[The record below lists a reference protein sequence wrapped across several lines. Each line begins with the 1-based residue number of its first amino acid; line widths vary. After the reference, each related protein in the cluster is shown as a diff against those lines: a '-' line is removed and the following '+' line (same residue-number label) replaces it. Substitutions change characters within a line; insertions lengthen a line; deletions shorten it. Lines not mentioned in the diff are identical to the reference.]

1 MEEENKKYVYLF
13 KEGNAQMKDILG
25 GKGANLAE
33 MTNLGL
39 PIPQG
44 FTISAEC
51 CKKYYEDGE
60 KISDNILKQIDVAL
74 SKLEDMT
81 GKKLGDIKKPLL
93 VSVRSGARVSMPG
106 MMDTIL
112 NLGIN
117 DETVKTLAVK
127 NRRFA
132 YDSYRRFIQMYSDVV
147 KGIPNSIYES
157 AIDTKK
163 RQRGLHEDTDMDAND
178 LEDLVKVFKGIYY
191 DQTGTAF
198 PQDVKSL
205 LLECIEA
212 VFKSWNNQRAIT
224 YRRLN
229 DIPGDWGTA
238 VNVQMMV
245 FGNMG
250 DDCGTGVAFSRNPAT
265 GENKIYGEFLMNAQ
279 GEDVVAGIRTPM
291 TIDKLAEIK
300 EGFIVPMNEYGEI
313 VRQHTDIDDIEHTT
327 QSNDEIMSNRDMLYQ
342 ADYMKYQ
349 EFLMNGV
356 DLGDN
361 TLVFISGL
369 SVIPF
374 EKIFEGEQTLKEILE
389 VQNEQLLAS
398 IFVRSGDTYKSASIT
413 FDKNGVI
420 EISDYQEIDSLD
432 NIIEHIEHSEV
443 IGNAPEYIRILK
455 LQGKDKKAQE
465 IQKKYEYFL
474 KNKDRIDEIRQKFGE
489 KSEEKSEMDMI
500 AELLYNGEL
509 DGVTAGEASEKF
521 DDSDLFKVDD
531 RGIAYLTED
540 SFRETAEDARS
551 IEARKK
557 VLADLKQAQTNEKP
571 QEHKEQ
577 GE

>member
-1 MEEENKKYVYLF
+1 MEKKEFHKILAKSLTIVDAGIKNGYFQENKKEELNSKLLTIFNNGIEYDIPGTAVYGVYVTSQKKLYYNAKVF
-13 KEGNAQMKDILG
+13 KNEQEALIYILHEMKHGLDHFPDSIGFQKNNNAENVGSNEGATQRFATDI
-25 GKGANLAE
+25 AE
-33 MTNLGL
+33 EIL
-39 PIPQG
+39 
-44 FTISAEC
+44 
-51 CKKYYEDGE
+51 GE
-60 KISDNILKQIDVAL
+60 KIPETQQTS
-74 SKLEDMT
+74 
-81 GKKLGDIKKPLL
+81 
-93 VSVRSGARVSMPG
+93 
-106 MMDTIL
+106 
-112 NLGIN
+112 LGITLQTN
-117 DETVKTLAVK
+117 LDEYQIEDKLNELLCKALGISKAV
-127 NRRFA
+127 FL
-132 YDSYRRFIQMYSDVV
+132 
-147 KGIPNSIYES
+147 S
-157 AIDTKK
+157 AQNEENQETFNTIIHNFNKY
-163 RQRGLHEDTDMDAND
+163 ANFRD
-178 LEDLVKVFKGIYY
+178 FQQALDGIYAIQEETWF
-191 DQTGTAF
+191 DENGN
-198 PQDVKSL
+198 
-205 LLECIEA
+205 LLETEAKPTIEQTKRA
-212 VFKSWNNQRAIT
+212 TELIRICQSQIFQYVQKS
-224 YRRLN
+224 
-229 DIPGDWGTA
+229 
-238 VNVQMMV
+238 
-245 FGNMG
+245 
-250 DDCGTGVAFSRNPAT
+250 NP
-265 GENKIYGEFLMNAQ
+265 
-279 GEDVVAGIRTPM
+279 
-291 TIDKLAEIK
+291 DKLAEIK

-374 EKIFEGEQTLKEILE
+374 EEIFEGEQTLKEILE

-557 VLADLKQAQTNEKP
+557 VLADLKQAQTNEKS
-571 QEHKEQ
+571 QENHKEQ

>member
-1 MEEENKKYVYLF
+1 MQTNLDEYQIEDKLNELLCKALGISKAVFLSAQNEENQETFNTIIHNFNKY
-13 KEGNAQMKDILG
+13 
-25 GKGANLAE
+25 ANFRDF
-33 MTNLGL
+33 
-39 PIPQG
+39 Q
-44 FTISAEC
+44 
-51 CKKYYEDGE
+51 
-60 KISDNILKQIDVAL
+60 QAL
-74 SKLEDMT
+74 D
-81 GKKLGDIKKPLL
+81 
-93 VSVRSGARVSMPG
+93 
-106 MMDTIL
+106 
-112 NLGIN
+112 
-117 DETVKTLAVK
+117 
-127 NRRFA
+127 
-132 YDSYRRFIQMYSDVV
+132 
-147 KGIPNSIYES
+147 
-157 AIDTKK
+157 
-163 RQRGLHEDTDMDAND
+163 
-178 LEDLVKVFKGIYY
+178 GIYAIQEETWF
-191 DQTGTAF
+191 DENGN
-198 PQDVKSL
+198 
-205 LLECIEA
+205 LLETEA
-212 VFKSWNNQRAIT
+212 KPTTEQTQRATKLIRICQSQIFQ
-224 YRRLN
+224 Y
-229 DIPGDWGTA
+229 
-238 VNVQMMV
+238 VQK
-245 FGNMG
+245 
-250 DDCGTGVAFSRNPAT
+250 SNP
-265 GENKIYGEFLMNAQ
+265 
-279 GEDVVAGIRTPM
+279 
-291 TIDKLAEIK
+291 DKLAEIK

-313 VRQHTDIDDIEHTT
+313 VRQHTDIEHTS
-327 QSNDEIMSNRDMLYQ
+327 QSNDETMSDRDMLYQ

-374 EKIFEGEQTLKEILE
+374 EEIFEGEQTLKEILE

-398 IFVRSGDTYKSASIT
+398 IFVRSGNTYKAARIT

-500 AELLYNGEL
+500 AELLYNDEL
-509 DGVTAGEASEKF
+509 DGITAGEASEEF

-531 RGIAYLTED
+531 RGIVYLTED

-557 VLADLKQAQTNEKP
+557 VLADLKQAQTNEKS
-571 QEHKEQ
+571 QENHKEQ

>member
-1 MEEENKKYVYLF
+1 MEKKEFQKILAKSLTIVDAGIKNGYFQENKKEELNSKLLTIFNNGIEYDIPGTAVYGVYVTSQKKLYYNAKVF
-13 KEGNAQMKDILG
+13 KNEQEALIYILHEMKHGLDHFPDSIGFQKNNNAENVGSNEGATQRFATDI
-25 GKGANLAE
+25 AE
-33 MTNLGL
+33 EIL
-39 PIPQG
+39 
-44 FTISAEC
+44 
-51 CKKYYEDGE
+51 GE
-60 KISDNILKQIDVAL
+60 KIPETQQTS
-74 SKLEDMT
+74 
-81 GKKLGDIKKPLL
+81 
-93 VSVRSGARVSMPG
+93 
-106 MMDTIL
+106 
-112 NLGIN
+112 LGITLQTN
-117 DETVKTLAVK
+117 LDEYQIEDKLNELLCKALGISKAV
-127 NRRFA
+127 FL
-132 YDSYRRFIQMYSDVV
+132 
-147 KGIPNSIYES
+147 S
-157 AIDTKK
+157 AQNEENQETFNTIIHNFNKY
-163 RQRGLHEDTDMDAND
+163 ANFRD
-178 LEDLVKVFKGIYY
+178 FQQALDGIYAIQEETWF
-191 DQTGTAF
+191 DENGN
-198 PQDVKSL
+198 
-205 LLECIEA
+205 LLETEAKPTIEQTKRA
-212 VFKSWNNQRAIT
+212 TELIRICQSQIFQYVQKS
-224 YRRLN
+224 
-229 DIPGDWGTA
+229 
-238 VNVQMMV
+238 
-245 FGNMG
+245 
-250 DDCGTGVAFSRNPAT
+250 NP
-265 GENKIYGEFLMNAQ
+265 
-279 GEDVVAGIRTPM
+279 
-291 TIDKLAEIK
+291 DKLAEIK

-374 EKIFEGEQTLKEILE
+374 EEIFEGEQTLKEILE

-557 VLADLKQAQTNEKP
+557 VLADLKQAQTNEKS
-571 QEHKEQ
+571 QENHKEQ

>member
-1 MEEENKKYVYLF
+1 MERKEFQKVLAKSLTIVDAGIKKGYFPENQRERL
-13 KEGNAQMKDILG
+13 N
-25 GKGANLAE
+25 
-33 MTNLGL
+33 
-39 PIPQG
+39 
-44 FTISAEC
+44 
-51 CKKYYEDGE
+51 
-60 KISDNILKQIDVAL
+60 
-74 SKLEDMT
+74 SKLLTIFKNGIEYDIPGT
-81 GKKLGDIKKPLL
+81 AVYGVYVSSQKKLYYN
-93 VSVRSGARVSMPG
+93 A
-106 MMDTIL
+106 
-112 NLGIN
+112 
-117 DETVKTLAVK
+117 
-127 NRRFA
+127 
-132 YDSYRRFIQMYSDVV
+132 
-147 KGIPNSIYES
+147 
-157 AIDTKK
+157 
-163 RQRGLHEDTDMDAND
+163 
-178 LEDLVKVFKGIYY
+178 KVFKNEQEALIYILHEMKHGLDHFPDSIGFQKNDNNENVGSNEGATQRFATDIAEEILVEKIPETLQTSLGITLQTNLDEYQIEDKLNELLCKALGISKAFFLSAQNEENQETFNMIIHNFNRYANFRDFQQALDGIYAIQEETWF
-191 DQTGTAF
+191 DENGN
-198 PQDVKSL
+198 
-205 LLECIEA
+205 LLETEAKPTIEQTKRA
-212 VFKSWNNQRAIT
+212 TELIRICQSQIFQYVQKS
-224 YRRLN
+224 
-229 DIPGDWGTA
+229 
-238 VNVQMMV
+238 
-245 FGNMG
+245 
-250 DDCGTGVAFSRNPAT
+250 NP
-265 GENKIYGEFLMNAQ
+265 
-279 GEDVVAGIRTPM
+279 
-291 TIDKLAEIK
+291 DKLVEIK

-313 VRQHTDIDDIEHTT
+313 VRQHTDIEHTT
-327 QSNDEIMSNRDMLYQ
+327 QSNDETMSDRDMLYQ

-374 EKIFEGEQTLKEILE
+374 EEIFEGKQTLKEILE
-389 VQNEQLLAS
+389 VQNEQLSAS

-413 FDKNGVI
+413 FDKNGII
-420 EISDYQEIDSLD
+420 EFSDYQKMDSLD

-509 DGVTAGEASEKF
+509 DEVIDREASEEF

-531 RGIAYLTED
+531 RGITYLTED

-557 VLADLKQAQTNEKP
+557 VLADLEQAQTNEKS
-571 QEHKEQ
+571 QENHKEQ

>member
-1 MEEENKKYVYLF
+1 MEKKEFQKILAKSLTIVDAGIKNGYFQENKKEELNSKLLTIFNNGIEYDIPGTAVYGVYVTSQKKLYYNAKVF
-13 KEGNAQMKDILG
+13 KNEQEALIYILHEMKHGLDHFPDSIGFQKNNNAENVGSNEGATQRFATDI
-25 GKGANLAE
+25 AE
-33 MTNLGL
+33 EIL
-39 PIPQG
+39 
-44 FTISAEC
+44 
-51 CKKYYEDGE
+51 GE
-60 KISDNILKQIDVAL
+60 KIPETQQTS
-74 SKLEDMT
+74 
-81 GKKLGDIKKPLL
+81 
-93 VSVRSGARVSMPG
+93 
-106 MMDTIL
+106 
-112 NLGIN
+112 LGITLQTN
-117 DETVKTLAVK
+117 LDEYQIEDKLNELLCKALGISKAV
-127 NRRFA
+127 FL
-132 YDSYRRFIQMYSDVV
+132 
-147 KGIPNSIYES
+147 S
-157 AIDTKK
+157 AQNEENQETFNTIIHNFNKY
-163 RQRGLHEDTDMDAND
+163 ANFRD
-178 LEDLVKVFKGIYY
+178 FQQALDGIYAIQEETWF
-191 DQTGTAF
+191 DENGN
-198 PQDVKSL
+198 
-205 LLECIEA
+205 LLETEAKPTIEQTKRA
-212 VFKSWNNQRAIT
+212 TELIRICQSQIFQYVQKS
-224 YRRLN
+224 
-229 DIPGDWGTA
+229 
-238 VNVQMMV
+238 
-245 FGNMG
+245 
-250 DDCGTGVAFSRNPAT
+250 NP
-265 GENKIYGEFLMNAQ
+265 
-279 GEDVVAGIRTPM
+279 
-291 TIDKLAEIK
+291 DKLAEIK

-313 VRQHTDIDDIEHTT
+313 VRQYTDIDDIEHTT

-374 EKIFEGEQTLKEILE
+374 EEIFEGEQTLKEILE

-509 DGVTAGEASEKF
+509 DGVTAGEASEEF

-531 RGIAYLTED
+531 RGIVYLTED

-557 VLADLKQAQTNEKP
+557 VLADLKQAQTNEKS
-571 QEHKEQ
+571 QENHKEQ

>member
-1 MEEENKKYVYLF
+1 MEKKEFQKILAKSLTIVDAGIKNGYFQENKKEELNSKLLTIFNNGIEYDIPGTAVYGVYVTSQKKLYYNAKVF
-13 KEGNAQMKDILG
+13 KNEQEALIYILHEMKHGLDHFPDSIGFQKNNNAENVGSNEGATQRFATDI
-25 GKGANLAE
+25 AE
-33 MTNLGL
+33 EIL
-39 PIPQG
+39 
-44 FTISAEC
+44 
-51 CKKYYEDGE
+51 GE
-60 KISDNILKQIDVAL
+60 KIPETQQTS
-74 SKLEDMT
+74 
-81 GKKLGDIKKPLL
+81 
-93 VSVRSGARVSMPG
+93 
-106 MMDTIL
+106 
-112 NLGIN
+112 LGITLQTN
-117 DETVKTLAVK
+117 LDEYQIEDKLNELLCKALGISKAV
-127 NRRFA
+127 FL
-132 YDSYRRFIQMYSDVV
+132 
-147 KGIPNSIYES
+147 S
-157 AIDTKK
+157 AQNEENQETFNTIIHNFNKY
-163 RQRGLHEDTDMDAND
+163 ANFRD
-178 LEDLVKVFKGIYY
+178 FQQALDGIYAIQEETWF
-191 DQTGTAF
+191 DENGN
-198 PQDVKSL
+198 
-205 LLECIEA
+205 LLETEA
-212 VFKSWNNQRAIT
+212 KPTTEQTQRATKLIRICQSQIFQ
-224 YRRLN
+224 Y
-229 DIPGDWGTA
+229 
-238 VNVQMMV
+238 VQK
-245 FGNMG
+245 
-250 DDCGTGVAFSRNPAT
+250 SNP
-265 GENKIYGEFLMNAQ
+265 
-279 GEDVVAGIRTPM
+279 
-291 TIDKLAEIK
+291 DKLAEIK

-313 VRQHTDIDDIEHTT
+313 VRQHTDIEHTS
-327 QSNDEIMSNRDMLYQ
+327 QSNDETMSDRDMLYQ

-374 EKIFEGEQTLKEILE
+374 EEIFEGEQTLKEILE

-398 IFVRSGDTYKSASIT
+398 IFVRSGNTYKAARIT

-500 AELLYNGEL
+500 AELLYNDEL
-509 DGVTAGEASEKF
+509 DGITAGEASEEF

-531 RGIAYLTED
+531 RGIVYLTED

-557 VLADLKQAQTNEKP
+557 VLADLKQAQTNEKS
-571 QEHKEQ
+571 QENHKEQ

>member
-1 MEEENKKYVYLF
+1 MEKKEFQKILAKSLTIVDAGIKNGYFQENKKEELNSKLLTIFNNGIEYDIPGTAVYGVYVTSQKKLYYNAKVF
-13 KEGNAQMKDILG
+13 KNEQEALIYILHEMKHGLDHFPDSIGFQKNNNAENVGSNEGATQRFATDI
-25 GKGANLAE
+25 AE
-33 MTNLGL
+33 EIL
-39 PIPQG
+39 
-44 FTISAEC
+44 
-51 CKKYYEDGE
+51 GE
-60 KISDNILKQIDVAL
+60 KIPETQQTS
-74 SKLEDMT
+74 
-81 GKKLGDIKKPLL
+81 
-93 VSVRSGARVSMPG
+93 
-106 MMDTIL
+106 
-112 NLGIN
+112 LGITLQTN
-117 DETVKTLAVK
+117 LDEYQIEDKLNELLCKALGISKAVFLSAQNEENQETFNTIIHNF
-127 NRRFA
+127 NR
-132 YDSYRRFIQMYSDVV
+132 Y
-147 KGIPNSIYES
+147 
-157 AIDTKK
+157 
-163 RQRGLHEDTDMDAND
+163 ANFRD
-178 LEDLVKVFKGIYY
+178 FQQALDGIYAIQEETWF
-191 DQTGTAF
+191 DENGN
-198 PQDVKSL
+198 
-205 LLECIEA
+205 LLETEAKPTIEQTKRA
-212 VFKSWNNQRAIT
+212 TELIRICQSQIFQYVQKS
-224 YRRLN
+224 
-229 DIPGDWGTA
+229 
-238 VNVQMMV
+238 
-245 FGNMG
+245 
-250 DDCGTGVAFSRNPAT
+250 NP
-265 GENKIYGEFLMNAQ
+265 
-279 GEDVVAGIRTPM
+279 
-291 TIDKLAEIK
+291 DKLAEIK

-374 EKIFEGEQTLKEILE
+374 EEIFEGEQTLKEILE

-557 VLADLKQAQTNEKP
+557 VLADLKQAQTNEKS
-571 QEHKEQ
+571 QENHKEQ

>member
-1 MEEENKKYVYLF
+1 MEKKEFQKILAKSLTIVDAGIKNGYFQENKKEELNSKLLTIFNNGIEYDIPGTAVYGVYVTSQKKLYYNAKVF
-13 KEGNAQMKDILG
+13 KNEQEALIYILHEMKHGLDHFPDSIGFQKNNNAENVGSNEGATQRFATDI
-25 GKGANLAE
+25 AE
-33 MTNLGL
+33 EIL
-39 PIPQG
+39 
-44 FTISAEC
+44 
-51 CKKYYEDGE
+51 GE
-60 KISDNILKQIDVAL
+60 KIPETQQTS
-74 SKLEDMT
+74 
-81 GKKLGDIKKPLL
+81 
-93 VSVRSGARVSMPG
+93 
-106 MMDTIL
+106 
-112 NLGIN
+112 LGITLQTN
-117 DETVKTLAVK
+117 LDEYQIEDKLNELLCKALGISKAV
-127 NRRFA
+127 FL
-132 YDSYRRFIQMYSDVV
+132 
-147 KGIPNSIYES
+147 S
-157 AIDTKK
+157 AQNEENQETFNTIIHNFNKY
-163 RQRGLHEDTDMDAND
+163 ANFRD
-178 LEDLVKVFKGIYY
+178 FQQALDGIYAIQEETWF
-191 DQTGTAF
+191 DENGN
-198 PQDVKSL
+198 
-205 LLECIEA
+205 LLETEAKPTIEQTKRA
-212 VFKSWNNQRAIT
+212 TELIRICQSQIFQYVQKS
-224 YRRLN
+224 
-229 DIPGDWGTA
+229 
-238 VNVQMMV
+238 
-245 FGNMG
+245 
-250 DDCGTGVAFSRNPAT
+250 NP
-265 GENKIYGEFLMNAQ
+265 
-279 GEDVVAGIRTPM
+279 
-291 TIDKLAEIK
+291 DKLAEIK

-374 EKIFEGEQTLKEILE
+374 EEIFEGEQTLKEILE

-398 IFVRSGDTYKSASIT
+398 IFVRSGNTYKAARIT

-500 AELLYNGEL
+500 AELLYNDEL
-509 DGVTAGEASEKF
+509 DGITAGEASEEF

-531 RGIAYLTED
+531 RGIVYLTED

-557 VLADLKQAQTNEKP
+557 VLADLKQAQTNEKS
-571 QEHKEQ
+571 QENHKEQ

>member
-1 MEEENKKYVYLF
+1 MEKKEFQKILAKSLTIVDAGIKNGYFQENKKEELNSKLLTIFNNGIEYDIPGTAVYGVYVTSQKKLYYNAKVF
-13 KEGNAQMKDILG
+13 KNEQEALIYILHEMKHGLDHFPDSIGFQKNNNAENVGSNEGATQRFATDI
-25 GKGANLAE
+25 AE
-33 MTNLGL
+33 EIL
-39 PIPQG
+39 
-44 FTISAEC
+44 
-51 CKKYYEDGE
+51 GE
-60 KISDNILKQIDVAL
+60 KIPETQQTS
-74 SKLEDMT
+74 
-81 GKKLGDIKKPLL
+81 
-93 VSVRSGARVSMPG
+93 
-106 MMDTIL
+106 
-112 NLGIN
+112 LGITLQTN
-117 DETVKTLAVK
+117 LDEYQIEDKLNELLCKALGISKAV
-127 NRRFA
+127 FL
-132 YDSYRRFIQMYSDVV
+132 
-147 KGIPNSIYES
+147 S
-157 AIDTKK
+157 AQNEENQETFNTIIHNFNKY
-163 RQRGLHEDTDMDAND
+163 ANFRD
-178 LEDLVKVFKGIYY
+178 FQQALDGIYAIQEETWF
-191 DQTGTAF
+191 DENGN
-198 PQDVKSL
+198 
-205 LLECIEA
+205 LLETEAKPTIEQTKRA
-212 VFKSWNNQRAIT
+212 TELIRICQSQIFQYVQKS
-224 YRRLN
+224 
-229 DIPGDWGTA
+229 
-238 VNVQMMV
+238 
-245 FGNMG
+245 
-250 DDCGTGVAFSRNPAT
+250 NP
-265 GENKIYGEFLMNAQ
+265 
-279 GEDVVAGIRTPM
+279 
-291 TIDKLAEIK
+291 DKLAEIK

-327 QSNDEIMSNRDMLYQ
+327 PSNDEIMSNRDMLYQ

-374 EKIFEGEQTLKEILE
+374 EEIFEGEQTLKEILE

-489 KSEEKSEMDMI
+489 KSEEKSKMDMI

-557 VLADLKQAQTNEKP
+557 VLADLKQAQTNEKS
-571 QEHKEQ
+571 QENHKEQ

>member
-1 MEEENKKYVYLF
+1 MEKKEFQKILAKSLTIVDAGIKNGYFQENKKEELNSKLLTIFNNGIEYDIPGMAVYGVYVTSQKKLYYNAKVF
-13 KEGNAQMKDILG
+13 KNEQEALIYILHEMKHGLDHFPDSIGFQKNNNAENVGSNEGATQRFATDI
-25 GKGANLAE
+25 AE
-33 MTNLGL
+33 EIL
-39 PIPQG
+39 
-44 FTISAEC
+44 
-51 CKKYYEDGE
+51 GE
-60 KISDNILKQIDVAL
+60 KIPETQQTS
-74 SKLEDMT
+74 
-81 GKKLGDIKKPLL
+81 
-93 VSVRSGARVSMPG
+93 
-106 MMDTIL
+106 
-112 NLGIN
+112 LGITLQTN
-117 DETVKTLAVK
+117 LDEYQIEDKLNELLCKALGISKAV
-127 NRRFA
+127 FL
-132 YDSYRRFIQMYSDVV
+132 
-147 KGIPNSIYES
+147 S
-157 AIDTKK
+157 AQNEENQETFNTIIHNFNKY
-163 RQRGLHEDTDMDAND
+163 ANFRD
-178 LEDLVKVFKGIYY
+178 FQQALDGIYAIQEETWF
-191 DQTGTAF
+191 DENGN
-198 PQDVKSL
+198 
-205 LLECIEA
+205 LLETEA
-212 VFKSWNNQRAIT
+212 KPTIKQTKRATELIRICQSQIFQYVQKS
-224 YRRLN
+224 
-229 DIPGDWGTA
+229 
-238 VNVQMMV
+238 
-245 FGNMG
+245 
-250 DDCGTGVAFSRNPAT
+250 NP
-265 GENKIYGEFLMNAQ
+265 
-279 GEDVVAGIRTPM
+279 
-291 TIDKLAEIK
+291 DKLAEIK

-374 EKIFEGEQTLKEILE
+374 EEIFEGEQTLKEILE

-557 VLADLKQAQTNEKP
+557 VLADLKQAQTNEKS
-571 QEHKEQ
+571 QENHKEQ

>member
-1 MEEENKKYVYLF
+1 MEKKEFQKILAKSLTIVDAGIKNGYFQENKKEELNSKLLTIFNNGIEYDIPGTAVYGVYVTSQKKLYYNAKVF
-13 KEGNAQMKDILG
+13 KNEQEALIYILHEMKHGLDHFPDSIGFQKNNNAENVGSNEGATQRFATDI
-25 GKGANLAE
+25 AE
-33 MTNLGL
+33 EIL
-39 PIPQG
+39 
-44 FTISAEC
+44 
-51 CKKYYEDGE
+51 GE
-60 KISDNILKQIDVAL
+60 KIPETQQTS
-74 SKLEDMT
+74 
-81 GKKLGDIKKPLL
+81 
-93 VSVRSGARVSMPG
+93 
-106 MMDTIL
+106 
-112 NLGIN
+112 LGITLQTN
-117 DETVKTLAVK
+117 LDEYQIEDKLNELLCKALGISKAV
-127 NRRFA
+127 FL
-132 YDSYRRFIQMYSDVV
+132 
-147 KGIPNSIYES
+147 S
-157 AIDTKK
+157 AQNEENQETFNTIIHNFNKY
-163 RQRGLHEDTDMDAND
+163 ANFRD
-178 LEDLVKVFKGIYY
+178 FQQALDGIYAIQEETWF
-191 DQTGTAF
+191 DENGN
-198 PQDVKSL
+198 
-205 LLECIEA
+205 LLETEAKPTIEQTKRA
-212 VFKSWNNQRAIT
+212 TELIRICQSQIFQYVQKS
-224 YRRLN
+224 
-229 DIPGDWGTA
+229 
-238 VNVQMMV
+238 
-245 FGNMG
+245 
-250 DDCGTGVAFSRNPAT
+250 NP
-265 GENKIYGEFLMNAQ
+265 
-279 GEDVVAGIRTPM
+279 
-291 TIDKLAEIK
+291 DKLAEIK

-349 EFLMNGV
+349 EFIMNGV

-374 EKIFEGEQTLKEILE
+374 EEIFEGEQTLKEILE

-557 VLADLKQAQTNEKP
+557 VLADLKQAQTNEKS
-571 QEHKEQ
+571 QENHKEQ

>member
-1 MEEENKKYVYLF
+1 MEKKEFQKILAKSLTIVDAGIKNGYFQENKKEELNSKLLTIFNNGIEYDIPGTAVYGVYVTSQKKLYYNAKVF
-13 KEGNAQMKDILG
+13 KSEQEALIYILHEMKHGLDHFPDSIGFQKNNNAENVGSNEGATQRFATDI
-25 GKGANLAE
+25 AE
-33 MTNLGL
+33 EIL
-39 PIPQG
+39 
-44 FTISAEC
+44 
-51 CKKYYEDGE
+51 GE
-60 KISDNILKQIDVAL
+60 KIPETQQTS
-74 SKLEDMT
+74 
-81 GKKLGDIKKPLL
+81 
-93 VSVRSGARVSMPG
+93 
-106 MMDTIL
+106 
-112 NLGIN
+112 LGITLQTN
-117 DETVKTLAVK
+117 LDEYQIEDKLNELLCKALGISKAV
-127 NRRFA
+127 FL
-132 YDSYRRFIQMYSDVV
+132 
-147 KGIPNSIYES
+147 S
-157 AIDTKK
+157 AQNEENQETSNTIIHNFNKY
-163 RQRGLHEDTDMDAND
+163 ANFRD
-178 LEDLVKVFKGIYY
+178 FQQALDGIYAIQEETWF
-191 DQTGTAF
+191 DENGN
-198 PQDVKSL
+198 
-205 LLECIEA
+205 LLETEAKPTIEQTKRA
-212 VFKSWNNQRAIT
+212 TELIRICQSQIFQYVQKS
-224 YRRLN
+224 
-229 DIPGDWGTA
+229 
-238 VNVQMMV
+238 
-245 FGNMG
+245 
-250 DDCGTGVAFSRNPAT
+250 NP
-265 GENKIYGEFLMNAQ
+265 
-279 GEDVVAGIRTPM
+279 
-291 TIDKLAEIK
+291 DKLAEIK

-374 EKIFEGEQTLKEILE
+374 EEIFEGEQTLKEILE

-509 DGVTAGEASEKF
+509 DEVTAGEASEKF

-557 VLADLKQAQTNEKP
+557 VLADLKQAQTNEKS
-571 QEHKEQ
+571 QENHKEQ

>member
-1 MEEENKKYVYLF
+1 MEKKEFQKILAKSLTIVDAGIKNGYFQENKKEELNSKLLTIFNNGIEYDIPGMAVYGVYVTSQKKLYYNAKVF
-13 KEGNAQMKDILG
+13 KNEQEALIYILHEMKHGLDHFPDSIGFQKNNNAENVGSNEGATQRFATDI
-25 GKGANLAE
+25 AE
-33 MTNLGL
+33 EIL
-39 PIPQG
+39 
-44 FTISAEC
+44 
-51 CKKYYEDGE
+51 GE
-60 KISDNILKQIDVAL
+60 KIPETQQTS
-74 SKLEDMT
+74 
-81 GKKLGDIKKPLL
+81 
-93 VSVRSGARVSMPG
+93 
-106 MMDTIL
+106 
-112 NLGIN
+112 LGITLQTN
-117 DETVKTLAVK
+117 LDEYQIEDKLNELLCKALGISKAV
-127 NRRFA
+127 FL
-132 YDSYRRFIQMYSDVV
+132 
-147 KGIPNSIYES
+147 S
-157 AIDTKK
+157 AQNEENQETFNTIIHNFNKY
-163 RQRGLHEDTDMDAND
+163 ANFRD
-178 LEDLVKVFKGIYY
+178 FQQALDGIYAIQEETWF
-191 DQTGTAF
+191 DENGN
-198 PQDVKSL
+198 
-205 LLECIEA
+205 LLETEA
-212 VFKSWNNQRAIT
+212 KPTIKQTKRATELIRICQSQIFQYVQKS
-224 YRRLN
+224 
-229 DIPGDWGTA
+229 
-238 VNVQMMV
+238 
-245 FGNMG
+245 
-250 DDCGTGVAFSRNPAT
+250 NP
-265 GENKIYGEFLMNAQ
+265 
-279 GEDVVAGIRTPM
+279 
-291 TIDKLAEIK
+291 DKLAEIK

-374 EKIFEGEQTLKEILE
+374 EEIFEGEQTLKEILE

-557 VLADLKQAQTNEKP
+557 VLADLKQAQTNEKS
-571 QEHKEQ
+571 QENHKEVV
-577 GE
+577 

>member
-1 MEEENKKYVYLF
+1 MEKKEFQKILAKSLTIVDAGIKNGYFQENKKEELNSKLLTIFNNGIEYDIPGMAVYGVYVTSQKKLYYNAKVF
-13 KEGNAQMKDILG
+13 KNEQEALIYILHEMKHGLDHFPDSIGFQKNNNAENVGSNEGATQRFATDI
-25 GKGANLAE
+25 AE
-33 MTNLGL
+33 EIL
-39 PIPQG
+39 
-44 FTISAEC
+44 
-51 CKKYYEDGE
+51 GE
-60 KISDNILKQIDVAL
+60 KIPETQQTS
-74 SKLEDMT
+74 
-81 GKKLGDIKKPLL
+81 
-93 VSVRSGARVSMPG
+93 
-106 MMDTIL
+106 
-112 NLGIN
+112 LGITLQTN
-117 DETVKTLAVK
+117 LDEYQIEDKLNELLCKALGISKAV
-127 NRRFA
+127 FL
-132 YDSYRRFIQMYSDVV
+132 
-147 KGIPNSIYES
+147 S
-157 AIDTKK
+157 AQNEENQETFNTIIHNFNKY
-163 RQRGLHEDTDMDAND
+163 ANFRD
-178 LEDLVKVFKGIYY
+178 FQQALDGIYAIQEETWF
-191 DQTGTAF
+191 DENGN
-198 PQDVKSL
+198 
-205 LLECIEA
+205 LLETEA
-212 VFKSWNNQRAIT
+212 KPTIKQTKIATELIRICQSQIFQYVQKS
-224 YRRLN
+224 
-229 DIPGDWGTA
+229 
-238 VNVQMMV
+238 
-245 FGNMG
+245 
-250 DDCGTGVAFSRNPAT
+250 NP
-265 GENKIYGEFLMNAQ
+265 
-279 GEDVVAGIRTPM
+279 
-291 TIDKLAEIK
+291 DKLAEIK

-374 EKIFEGEQTLKEILE
+374 EEIFEGEQTLKEILE

-557 VLADLKQAQTNEKP
+557 VLADLKQAQTNEKS
-571 QEHKEQ
+571 QENHKEQ

>member
-1 MEEENKKYVYLF
+1 MEKKEFQKILAKSLTIVDAGIKNGYFQENKKEELNSKLLTIFNNGIEYDIPGTAVYGVYVTSQKKLYYNAKVF
-13 KEGNAQMKDILG
+13 KNEQEALIYILHEMKHGLDHFPDSIGFQKNNNAENVGSNEGATQRFATDI
-25 GKGANLAE
+25 AE
-33 MTNLGL
+33 EIL
-39 PIPQG
+39 
-44 FTISAEC
+44 
-51 CKKYYEDGE
+51 GE
-60 KISDNILKQIDVAL
+60 KIPETQQTS
-74 SKLEDMT
+74 
-81 GKKLGDIKKPLL
+81 
-93 VSVRSGARVSMPG
+93 
-106 MMDTIL
+106 
-112 NLGIN
+112 LGITLQTN
-117 DETVKTLAVK
+117 LDEYQIEDKLNELLCKALGISKAV
-127 NRRFA
+127 FL
-132 YDSYRRFIQMYSDVV
+132 
-147 KGIPNSIYES
+147 S
-157 AIDTKK
+157 AQNEENQETFNTIIHNFNKY
-163 RQRGLHEDTDMDAND
+163 ANFRD
-178 LEDLVKVFKGIYY
+178 FQQALDGIYAIQEETWF
-191 DQTGTAF
+191 DENGN
-198 PQDVKSL
+198 
-205 LLECIEA
+205 LLETEA
-212 VFKSWNNQRAIT
+212 KPTTEQTQRATKLIRICQSQIFQ
-224 YRRLN
+224 Y
-229 DIPGDWGTA
+229 
-238 VNVQMMV
+238 VQK
-245 FGNMG
+245 
-250 DDCGTGVAFSRNPAT
+250 SNP
-265 GENKIYGEFLMNAQ
+265 
-279 GEDVVAGIRTPM
+279 
-291 TIDKLAEIK
+291 DKLAEIK

-374 EKIFEGEQTLKEILE
+374 EEIFEGEQTLKEILE

-398 IFVRSGDTYKSASIT
+398 IFVRSGNTYKAARIT

-500 AELLYNGEL
+500 AELLYNDEL
-509 DGVTAGEASEKF
+509 DGITAGEASEEF

-531 RGIAYLTED
+531 RGIVYLTED

-557 VLADLKQAQTNEKP
+557 VLADLKQAQTNEKS
-571 QEHKEQ
+571 QENHKEQ

>member
-1 MEEENKKYVYLF
+1 MEKKEFQKILAKSLTIVDAGIKNGYFQENKKEELNSKLLTIFNNGIEYDIPGTAVYGVYVTSQKKLYYNAKVF
-13 KEGNAQMKDILG
+13 KNEQEALIYILHEMKHGLDHFPDSIGFQKNNNAENVGSNEGATQRFATDI
-25 GKGANLAE
+25 AE
-33 MTNLGL
+33 EIL
-39 PIPQG
+39 
-44 FTISAEC
+44 
-51 CKKYYEDGE
+51 GE
-60 KISDNILKQIDVAL
+60 KIPETQQTS
-74 SKLEDMT
+74 
-81 GKKLGDIKKPLL
+81 
-93 VSVRSGARVSMPG
+93 
-106 MMDTIL
+106 
-112 NLGIN
+112 LGITLQTN
-117 DETVKTLAVK
+117 LDEYQIEDKLNELLCKAL
-127 NRRFA
+127 
-132 YDSYRRFIQMYSDVV
+132 
-147 KGIPNSIYES
+147 GISKAIFLS
-157 AIDTKK
+157 AQNEENQETFNTIIHNFNKY
-163 RQRGLHEDTDMDAND
+163 ANFRD
-178 LEDLVKVFKGIYY
+178 FQQALDGIYAIQEETWF
-191 DQTGTAF
+191 DENGN
-198 PQDVKSL
+198 
-205 LLECIEA
+205 LLETEAKPTIEQTKRA
-212 VFKSWNNQRAIT
+212 TELIRICQSQIFQYVQKS
-224 YRRLN
+224 
-229 DIPGDWGTA
+229 
-238 VNVQMMV
+238 
-245 FGNMG
+245 
-250 DDCGTGVAFSRNPAT
+250 NP
-265 GENKIYGEFLMNAQ
+265 
-279 GEDVVAGIRTPM
+279 
-291 TIDKLAEIK
+291 DKLAEIK

-374 EKIFEGEQTLKEILE
+374 EEIFEGEQTLKEILE

-557 VLADLKQAQTNEKP
+557 VLADLKQAQTNEKS
-571 QEHKEQ
+571 QENHKEQ

>member
-1 MEEENKKYVYLF
+1 MEKKEFQKILAKSLTIVDVGIKNGYFQENKKEELNSKLLTIFNNGIEYDIPGTAVYGVYVTSQKKLYYNAKVF
-13 KEGNAQMKDILG
+13 KNEQEALIYILHEMKHGLDHFPDSIGFQKNNNAENVGSNEGATQRFATDI
-25 GKGANLAE
+25 AE
-33 MTNLGL
+33 EIL
-39 PIPQG
+39 
-44 FTISAEC
+44 
-51 CKKYYEDGE
+51 GE
-60 KISDNILKQIDVAL
+60 KIHETQQTS
-74 SKLEDMT
+74 
-81 GKKLGDIKKPLL
+81 
-93 VSVRSGARVSMPG
+93 
-106 MMDTIL
+106 
-112 NLGIN
+112 LGITLQTN
-117 DETVKTLAVK
+117 LDEYQIEDKLNELLCKALGISKAV
-127 NRRFA
+127 FL
-132 YDSYRRFIQMYSDVV
+132 
-147 KGIPNSIYES
+147 S
-157 AIDTKK
+157 AQNEENQETFNTIIHNFNKY
-163 RQRGLHEDTDMDAND
+163 ANFRD
-178 LEDLVKVFKGIYY
+178 FQQALDGIYAIQEETWF
-191 DQTGTAF
+191 DENGN
-198 PQDVKSL
+198 
-205 LLECIEA
+205 LLETEAKPTIEQTKRA
-212 VFKSWNNQRAIT
+212 TELIRICQSQIFQYVQKS
-224 YRRLN
+224 
-229 DIPGDWGTA
+229 
-238 VNVQMMV
+238 
-245 FGNMG
+245 
-250 DDCGTGVAFSRNPAT
+250 NP
-265 GENKIYGEFLMNAQ
+265 
-279 GEDVVAGIRTPM
+279 
-291 TIDKLAEIK
+291 DKLAEIK

-374 EKIFEGEQTLKEILE
+374 EEIFEGEQTLKEILE

-557 VLADLKQAQTNEKP
+557 VLADLKQAQTNEKS
-571 QEHKEQ
+571 QENHKEQ

>member
-1 MEEENKKYVYLF
+1 MEKKEFQKILAKSLTIVDAGIKNGYFQENKKEELNSKLLTIFNNGIEYDIPGTAVYGVYVTSQKKLYYNAKVF
-13 KEGNAQMKDILG
+13 KNEQEALIYILHEMKHGLDHFPDSIGFQKNNNAENVGSNEGATQRFATDI
-25 GKGANLAE
+25 AE
-33 MTNLGL
+33 EIL
-39 PIPQG
+39 
-44 FTISAEC
+44 
-51 CKKYYEDGE
+51 GE
-60 KISDNILKQIDVAL
+60 KIPETQQTS
-74 SKLEDMT
+74 
-81 GKKLGDIKKPLL
+81 
-93 VSVRSGARVSMPG
+93 
-106 MMDTIL
+106 
-112 NLGIN
+112 LGITLQTN
-117 DETVKTLAVK
+117 LDEYQIEDKLNELLCKALGISKAV
-127 NRRFA
+127 FL
-132 YDSYRRFIQMYSDVV
+132 
-147 KGIPNSIYES
+147 S
-157 AIDTKK
+157 AQNEENQETFNTIIHNFNKY
-163 RQRGLHEDTDMDAND
+163 ANFRD
-178 LEDLVKVFKGIYY
+178 FQQALDGIYAIQEETWF
-191 DQTGTAF
+191 DENGN
-198 PQDVKSL
+198 
-205 LLECIEA
+205 LLETEAKPTIEQTKRA
-212 VFKSWNNQRAIT
+212 TELIRICQSQIFQYVQKS
-224 YRRLN
+224 
-229 DIPGDWGTA
+229 
-238 VNVQMMV
+238 
-245 FGNMG
+245 
-250 DDCGTGVAFSRNPAT
+250 NP
-265 GENKIYGEFLMNAQ
+265 
-279 GEDVVAGIRTPM
+279 
-291 TIDKLAEIK
+291 DKLAEIK

-374 EKIFEGEQTLKEILE
+374 EEIFEGEQTLKEILE

-489 KSEEKSEMDMI
+489 QSEEKSEMDMI

-557 VLADLKQAQTNEKP
+557 VLADLKQAQTNEKS
-571 QEHKEQ
+571 QENHKEQ

>member
-1 MEEENKKYVYLF
+1 MKHGLDHFPDSIGFQKNNNAENVGSNEGATQRFATDIAEE
-13 KEGNAQMKDILG
+13 IL
-25 GKGANLAE
+25 
-33 MTNLGL
+33 
-39 PIPQG
+39 
-44 FTISAEC
+44 
-51 CKKYYEDGE
+51 GE
-60 KISDNILKQIDVAL
+60 KIPETQQTS
-74 SKLEDMT
+74 
-81 GKKLGDIKKPLL
+81 
-93 VSVRSGARVSMPG
+93 
-106 MMDTIL
+106 
-112 NLGIN
+112 LGITLQTN
-117 DETVKTLAVK
+117 LDEYQIEDKLNELLCKALGISKAV
-127 NRRFA
+127 FL
-132 YDSYRRFIQMYSDVV
+132 
-147 KGIPNSIYES
+147 S
-157 AIDTKK
+157 AQNEENQETFNTIIHNFNKY
-163 RQRGLHEDTDMDAND
+163 ANFRD
-178 LEDLVKVFKGIYY
+178 FQQALDGIYAIQEETWF
-191 DQTGTAF
+191 DENGN
-198 PQDVKSL
+198 
-205 LLECIEA
+205 LLETEAKPTIEQTKRA
-212 VFKSWNNQRAIT
+212 TELIRICQSQIFQYVQKS
-224 YRRLN
+224 
-229 DIPGDWGTA
+229 
-238 VNVQMMV
+238 
-245 FGNMG
+245 
-250 DDCGTGVAFSRNPAT
+250 NP
-265 GENKIYGEFLMNAQ
+265 
-279 GEDVVAGIRTPM
+279 
-291 TIDKLAEIK
+291 DKLAEIK

-374 EKIFEGEQTLKEILE
+374 EEIFEGEQTLKEILE

-509 DGVTAGEASEKF
+509 DEVTAGEASEKF

-557 VLADLKQAQTNEKP
+557 VLADLKQAQTNEKS
-571 QEHKEQ
+571 QENHKEQ